1 MGPGLPS
8 ATPEGFPDHPVDGG
22 HQTTPAR
29 WAGASLGVG
38 LEAQGSRRPALSL
51 VCPQRTLPHLHT
63 QADTGLCT
71 SCAHR
76 PVSRVGSLARGNAG
90 PQLGAR
96 ARLLVG
102 GGALMGGAVVKPS
115 YPVSSAVPTASP
127 GRPQPPADRQG
138 QGQGCLYR
146 QPLSAPALV
155 CREEGWIRFN
165 KAHLVRL

>member
-63 QADTGLCT
+63 QADTGLST

-96 ARLLVG
+96 ARLLLG
-102 GGALMGGAVVKPS
+102 GGAP
-115 YPVSSAVPTASP
+115 
-127 GRPQPPADRQG
+127 
-138 QGQGCLYR
+138 
-146 QPLSAPALV
+146 
-155 CREEGWIRFN
+155 
-165 KAHLVRL
+165 